1 MWRLNLNEFLI
12 VNVCVLPYSL
22 QPCMHTFCAACYSGW
37 MERSSFCP
45 TCRCPV
51 ERIRKN
57 HILNNL
63 VEAYLLQH
71 PGTVLNFY
79 SVLNASLQ
87 GKKLVISPNSRTNL
101 WIFVAFFFFFW
112 YQRSVGVKMTCVA
125 WMPGTRSHRTCCSQ
139 KSSAPSRTRRAVQTI
154 YLSSRI
160 MTATFLTWGQH
171 LYTVIHSE
179 PCVFVKRKC
188 LSYLCNIFHFK

>member
-1 MWRLNLNEFLI
+1 MIQGLDLLTVMFLRTFPSEEQVEKTKLKEPQQTRWRNPLHASSVRTCCMTASGQFSVHKARPELTRLLNINPCFLF
-12 VNVCVLPYSL
+12 VKTLKWCPTLSWLMCVFVYSV

-71 PGTVLNFY
+71 PGTLTQ
-79 SVLNASLQ
+79 LH
-87 GKKLVISPNSRTNL
+87 SR
-101 WIFVAFFFFFW
+101 
-112 YQRSVGVKMTCVA
+112 YC
-125 WMPGTRSHRTCCSQ
+125 
-139 KSSAPSRTRRAVQTI
+139 
-154 YLSSRI
+154 
-160 MTATFLTWGQH
+160 
-171 LYTVIHSE
+171 
-179 PCVFVKRKC
+179 
-188 LSYLCNIFHFK
+188 

>member
-1 MWRLNLNEFLI
+1 MWCLCIDLSCRWSEWVWIYSQWICCFCSRSSGPYQRSSGKRENWGSHNRQDGRIPHMHRLPRPAAWLCQVSPVCANQHLNPIGHVGQHKSLCCFLNVNLYTNPLKKDFNKVCGGVGMNFRLM
-12 VNVCVLPYSL
+12 CVLPYSL

-71 PGTVLNFY
+71 PGTV
-79 SVLNASLQ
+79 
-87 GKKLVISPNSRTNL
+87 
-101 WIFVAFFFFFW
+101 
-112 YQRSVGVKMTCVA
+112 
-125 WMPGTRSHRTCCSQ
+125 SHT
-139 KSSAPSRTRRAVQTI
+139 T
-154 YLSSRI
+154 
-160 MTATFLTWGQH
+160 
-171 LYTVIHSE
+171 
-179 PCVFVKRKC
+179 
-188 LSYLCNIFHFK
+188 